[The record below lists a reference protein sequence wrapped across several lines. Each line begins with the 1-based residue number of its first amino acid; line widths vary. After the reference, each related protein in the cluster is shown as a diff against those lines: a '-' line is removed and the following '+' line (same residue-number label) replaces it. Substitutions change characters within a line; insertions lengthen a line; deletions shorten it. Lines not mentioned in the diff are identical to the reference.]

1 VHSTEA
7 ANLDLRQSQ
16 DGAAGYACAK
26 SGWFRDAV
34 PGTVRILKPRMK
46 AKRHSTLR
54 KQLSALSQLA
64 LAGVMLCGVV
74 TAHGDDF
81 QGATHL
87 MPFDEETI
95 NYSKQKDTG
104 PIAQLQA
111 QIDRGDV
118 SLKFSDRFG
127 YLLDL
132 LKTLNVST
140 NSQML
145 VFSKTSF
152 QRERIAPRTP
162 RSVFFNDDVYI
173 GFVQGS
179 SLLEISSVDP
189 KLGGVFYT
197 LEQTKTDKPRFVRT
211 DQCLEC
217 HASAKT
223 MGVPGHLVR
232 SFATDENGV
241 VDMTTGV
248 SLVNHRTPIEERW
261 GGWFVTGNSGKQSHR
276 GNLFGKAA
284 FARNEKEPGYLAHQ
298 TDLKKFFDVAEWPTG
313 SSDIV
318 ALMVME
324 HQSHMHNFLT
334 RLNYEATIAL
344 QQYGHTRYLK
354 NIIESFVRY
363 LLFVEE
369 APFASPIRGNTAFA
383 EDFTKLGPRDEK
395 GRTLR
400 EFDLQTRLFKYP
412 CSYLIYSDAFDQL
425 PAKLKERIYTRLL
438 EVLSGEDTSEAYAK
452 LSTESRT
459 AIREILGATKKD
471 LPASWRD

>member
-1 VHSTEA
+1 MSGTRLL
-7 ANLDLRQSQ
+7 NSSRQH
-16 DGAAGYACAK
+16 
-26 SGWFRDAV
+26 R
-34 PGTVRILKPRMK
+34 
-46 AKRHSTLR
+46 
-54 KQLSALSQLA
+54 LA
-64 LAGVMLCGVV
+64 LLLLGACFTVG
-74 TAHGDDF
+74 TAAQSNADDF

-95 NYSKQKDTG
+95 NYSKVKEAG
-104 PIAQLQA
+104 PIARLQE
-111 QIDRGDV
+111 QIERGDV
-118 SLKFSDRFG
+118 KLDHDDHFG
-127 YLLDL
+127 YLPSL
-132 LKTLNVST
+132 LAALNVPT

-152 QRERIAPRTP
+152 QRERIAPKTP
-162 RSVFFNDDVYI
+162 RAIFFNDDVYI

-197 LEQTKTDKPRFVRT
+197 LEQTKVDRPKFVRT

-241 VDMTTGV
+241 VDMTTGT

-261 GGWFVTGNSGKQSHR
+261 GGWYVTGNSGKQIHR

-284 FARNEKEPGYLAHQ
+284 FARQEKEPGYMGNL
-298 TDLKKFFDVAEWPTG
+298 TELKRYFDISEYPAG

-324 HQSHMHNFLT
+324 HQTHMHNFLT
-334 RLNYEATIAL
+334 RLNYESTIAL
-344 QQYGHTRYLK
+344 QQYGHINYLK
-354 NIIESFVRY
+354 NITEAFLRY

-369 APFASPIRGNTAFA
+369 APFASPLRGTSGFA
-383 EDFTKLGPRDEK
+383 EGFAKQGPKDKR
-395 GRTLR
+395 GRSLR
-400 EFDLQTRLFKYP
+400 ELDLETRLFKFP
-412 CSYLIYSDAFDQL
+412 CSYLIYSDAFDKL
-425 PAKLKERIYTRLL
+425 PVKLKERIYKRLWDIL
-438 EVLSGEDTSEAYAK
+438 NEADASPAFEK
-452 LSTESRT
+452 LSSESRR
-459 AIREILGATKKD
+459 AIREILLETKTD
-471 LPASWRD
+471 LPKYWKG

>member
-1 VHSTEA
+1 MNVISHSIFRMTA
-7 ANLDLRQSQ
+7 VRVSRTLAL
-16 DGAAGYACAK
+16 GA
-26 SGWFRDAV
+26 F
-34 PGTVRILKPRMK
+34 
-46 AKRHSTLR
+46 
-54 KQLSALSQLA
+54 
-64 LAGVMLCGVV
+64 LAGVL
-74 TAHGDDF
+74 AAIADDF

-95 NYSKQKDTG
+95 NYSKQKETG
-104 PIAQLQA
+104 PIAQLQGR
-111 QIDRGDV
+111 IDRGEV
-118 SLKFSDRFG
+118 KLNFGGKFG
-127 YLLDL
+127 YLPDL
-132 LKTLNVST
+132 LKTLGIST

-241 VDMTTGV
+241 VDMATGV

-261 GGWFVTGNSGKQSHR
+261 GGWFVTGDSGRQLHR

-284 FARNEKEPGYLAHQ
+284 FARQEKEPGYLGPQ
-298 TDLKKFFDVAEWPTG
+298 TDLKKFFDVSESPAG

-324 HQSHMHNFLT
+324 HQSHLHNFLT

-354 NIIESFVRY
+354 NIIEAFVRY

-369 APFASPIRGNTAFA
+369 APFASPIRGDTKYAEEFA
-383 EDFTKLGPRDEK
+383 KLGPRDGK
-395 GRTLR
+395 GRSLR

-425 PAKLKERIYTRLL
+425 PAKLKERIYSRLL
-438 EVLSGEDTSEAYAK
+438 EVLSGEDSSEAYAK
-452 LSTESRT
+452 LSTESRV
-459 AIREILGATKKD
+459 AIREILEATKKD
-471 LPASWRD
+471 LPSNWRDRTSQSSIR